1 MKLSTRISC
10 GFLSA
15 GLALALAACGSD
27 AGTTTSTT
35 SKTDASSDSSSG
47 TDAKGG
53 DTTSGDTTSAD
64 TTGADTTGADTAGG
78 DTTSAD
84 TATGPTKWCGKYA
97 DEAAAVAGD
106 DKLTPPQGLFLAA
119 QAAPF
124 GGLQLFFKASIVGH
138 QTADGGGVMKLITL
152 RAVSGKTKE
161 VTDIM
166 AAACDVVVKAD
177 GSFTIDFGDVVLPAK
192 GSPTDTDVK
201 LSLIM
206 TGKFTGLNSFCG
218 DLEGNVPDFG
228 VKLTGSKFKAVEF
241 GTQTDP
247 PESSCEG
254 NTAKT
259 YTGIATCP
267 ALLPGE
273 NTMTSAE
280 RSRTYIVQLPKDV
293 SDVTG
298 LPVIFLYHGVGGEP
312 GSMIDDS
319 FLTAEQQKTPFILI
333 APRSERAASGKAVL
347 KTDWYYGSP
356 LFKNDNPDLVFFD
369 DLLKCAGAQY
379 KFDTKRIYVTG
390 MSGGG
395 LMSTFLGIHKSDVVA
410 AATPFSG
417 GYLHA
422 WPTKSGNVPFVV
434 SWGGVDDFA
443 YEQNFDKMA
452 KSLIESL
459 KGSGHV
465 VVACNHGTKH
475 EWPKEGGAY
484 AAKFLLAH
492 KLGEASPFVS
502 SLGDS
507 WPSYCSLQK

>member
-1 MKLSTRISC
+1 MMKLSTRITY

-15 GLALALAACGSD
+15 SLALALAACGSD
-27 AGTTTSTT
+27 AGTTTTTT
-35 SKTDASSDSSSG
+35 SKTDAGADSSGGSD
-47 TDAKGG
+47 TTAG
-53 DTTSGDTTSAD
+53 DTASGDS
-64 TTGADTTGADTAGG
+64 TGGDTAGG
-78 DTTSAD
+78 DTT
-84 TATGPTKWCGKYA
+84 TGPAKWCGKYA

-106 DKLTPPQGLFLAA
+106 DKLTPPQGLFLAV

-138 QTADGGGVMKLITL
+138 QTADGGAVMKLITL

-166 AAACDVVVKAD
+166 AAACDVVVKPD
-177 GSFTIDFGDVVLPAK
+177 GSFAIDFGDVVLPAK

-206 TGKFTGLNSFCG
+206 TGKFTGLNTFCG

-241 GTQTDP
+241 GTQADP

-259 YTGIATCP
+259 YTGIAACP

-280 RSRTYIVQLPKDV
+280 RSRTFIVQLPKDV
-293 SDVTG
+293 SDVSG

-312 GSMIDDS
+312 DTMITES
-319 FLTAEQQKTPFILI
+319 FLGAEQAKTPFILI
-333 APRSERAASGKAVL
+333 APRSERATSGKAVL

-369 DLLKCAGAQY
+369 DLVKCAGEKY
-379 KFDTKRIYVTG
+379 KFDSKRIYVTG

-422 WPTKSGNVPFVV
+422 WPSKSGTVPFVV

-452 KSLIESL
+452 KSLIDSL

-465 VVACNHGTKH
+465 VVSCNHGTKH
-475 EWPKEGGAY
+475 EWPKEGGTY

-492 KLGEASPFVS
+492 KLGEASPFAS
-502 SLGDS
+502 SLGEG
-507 WPSYCSLQK
+507 WPSYCTLQK

>member
-1 MKLSTRISC
+1 MKLSTWILRSLLT
-10 GFLSA
+10 GA
-15 GLALALAACGSD
+15 VAALALPACGSD
-27 AGTTTSTT
+27 SGTPTTT
-35 SKTDASSDSSSG
+35 KTD
-47 TDAKGG
+47 
-53 DTTSGDTTSAD
+53 
-64 TTGADTTGADTAGG
+64 AGG
-78 DTTSAD
+78 DTASSD

-106 DKLTPPQGLFLAA
+106 DQLTPAKGLFLAV

-124 GGLQLFFKASIVGH
+124 GGMQLFFKANVVGH
-138 QTADGGGVMKLITL
+138 KNADGSAAIKLISL

-161 VTDIM
+161 VSGIM
-166 AAACDVVVKAD
+166 AAACDVAVAKD
-177 GSFTIDFGDVVLPAK
+177 GSFKIDFGNVVLPAL

-201 LSLIM
+201 LSLVM
-206 TGKFTGLNSFCG
+206 TGKYTGLNTFCG
-218 DLEGNVPDFG
+218 DLEGDVPDFG

-241 GTQTDP
+241 GSQTEP

-254 NTAKT
+254 NTAKI
-259 YTGIATCP
+259 YAGIGTCP
-267 ALLPGE
+267 ALLAGE
-273 NTMTSAE
+273 NTVTSAE
-280 RSRTYIVQLPKDV
+280 RSRTFIVQLPKDV
-293 SDVTG
+293 SDVSG

-319 FLTAEQQKTPFILI
+319 FLTAEQKKTPFILI
-333 APRSERAASGKAVL
+333 APRSERNDLGTAVL
-347 KTDWYYGSP
+347 KSDWYYASP

-369 DLLKCAGAQY
+369 DLVKCAGAQY

-395 LMSTFLGIHKSDVVA
+395 LMSTFLGIHKRDVVA

-417 GYLHA
+417 GYLQA
-422 WPTKSGNVPFVV
+422 WPSKSGNVPYVV
-434 SWGGVDDFA
+434 SWGGADDFA

-452 KSLIESL
+452 AGLIDSL

-475 EWPKEGGAY
+475 KWPVEGGAY

-492 KLGEASPFVS
+492 KYGEPSPFATSLGE
-502 SLGDS
+502 G
-507 WPSYCSLQK
+507 WPSYCTLQK